1 MNITLLSWR
10 EFWVLGAFRERAQL
24 VVGDSRVKLELVPGE
39 DHANVSVKIDL
50 AAFRTGKSEKQIYN
64 IIIKKLW
71 HNKKQQSKTPRNVD
85 HDKEYRITDYI
96 NKLKLSTSSQALI
109 SHK

>member
-1 MNITLLSWR
+1 MNKTLLSRR

-64 IIIKKLW
+64 IIIK
-71 HNKKQQSKTPRNVD
+71 N
-85 HDKEYRITDYI
+85 YGIT
-96 NKLKLSTSSQALI
+96 KSSNRKPQET
-109 SHK
+109 